1 MDGCLRE
8 MSLPKQTE
16 LDIYSSLKITEE
28 SYLSSWEIASCSKL
42 GHYIL

>member
-1 MDGCLRE
+1 MDGCLPVKR
-8 MSLPKQTE
+8 LPKQAE

-28 SYLSSWEIASCSKL
+28 SYLSSWENASCSKL